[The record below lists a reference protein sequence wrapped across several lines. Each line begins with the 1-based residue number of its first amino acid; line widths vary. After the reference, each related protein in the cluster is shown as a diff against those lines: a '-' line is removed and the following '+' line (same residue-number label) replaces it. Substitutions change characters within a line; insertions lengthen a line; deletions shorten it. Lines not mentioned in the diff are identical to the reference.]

1 MFHAMVFVTIKVY
14 TLYTG
19 STLTPN
25 SPLLIIQ
32 HAFHVSASKTTLI
45 GWVNRPTMHQE
56 THQQHMNLLLSLVS
70 LMTPNFWSCGQEI
83 QAEASPNLANM
94 EY

>member
-56 THQQHMNLLLSLVS
+56 NPSATYEPAPQFGLSHDTQLLVLWPRNSS
-70 LMTPNFWSCGQEI
+70 
-83 QAEASPNLANM
+83 
-94 EY
+94 